1 MPLPTAPVFPDIE
14 HMLVRFLT
22 DTPRVPPRVLT
33 KLPLPLVPPV
43 VRVTRTSGANRSI
56 YIDRPIV
63 DIDVFGD
70 DYEDASALAREIQ
83 NLLLFTLRATTTPDG
98 TVQLVTTVIG
108 PRWMPDPNPNLV
120 RYGASY
126 EIHART

>member
-1 MPLPTAPVFPDIE
+1 MPLPTPVFPDVE
-14 HMLVRFLT
+14 HLIVVFLT
-22 DTPRVPPRVLT
+22 DAERVPPRVLT

-56 YIDRPIV
+56 YVDRPIV

-70 DYEDASALAREIQ
+70 DYADASNLARVIQ

-98 TVQLVTTVIG
+98 TVQDVTTVIG
-108 PRWMPDPNPNLV
+108 PRWMPDVNPNLV

-126 EIHART
+126 EIHCRT

>member
-1 MPLPTAPVFPDIE
+1 MPLPTPVFPDVE
-14 HMLVRFLT
+14 HLIVTFLDEAVSVT
-22 DTPRVPPRVLT
+22 SRVLT
-33 KLPLPLVPPV
+33 KLPLPIVTPV

-56 YIDRPIV
+56 YVDRPIV

-70 DYEDASALAREIQ
+70 NYEDASELARVIQ

-98 TVQLVTTVIG
+98 TVQDVTTVIG
-108 PRWMPDPNPNLV
+108 PRWMPDVNPNLV

-126 EIHART
+126 EVRVRT

>member
-1 MPLPTAPVFPDIE
+1 MPLPTPVFPDIE
-14 HMLVRFLT
+14 HLVVTFLT

-56 YIDRPIV
+56 YIDRPII

-83 NLLLFTLRATTTPDG
+83 NLLLFTLWRSTTPDG

-126 EIHART
+126 EVHVRT